1 MSLLRKFLAV
11 LRRDWLTAS
20 RYGAASVLYLLSLVI
35 EAAAFY
41 FVARAVGPA
50 YRPDGFDF
58 FSFIVIGT
66 GIWGF
71 FLATVNS
78 FVSAIREAQV
88 SGSIE
93 ALVTTA
99 TKPSLFVTLSAAST
113 ILRDDGQLAAYLLV
127 GFLLCGAAALHV
139 NVLALVVLGCVV
151 LALALAFGILAAAVQ
166 VWIQKG
172 GAVVWLFGS
181 VVWLFSGTM
190 FPVSVLPLPLQ
201 KVAELIPL
209 THALDGLRM
218 ALLKATPLSAMTGTL
233 VMLVPLA
240 AVLLPVAVITFSV
253 TLRHARRTGT
263 LSYY

>member
-1 MSLLRKFLAV
+1 LNFFRKLAAV
-11 LRRDWLTAS
+11 LLRDWLTAI
-20 RYGAASVLYLLSLVI
+20 RYGGASVLYAVSLVF
-35 EAAAFY
+35 EVAAFY
-41 FVARAVGPA
+41 FVARAVGPG

-66 GIWGF
+66 GVWGF
-71 FLATVNS
+71 FLAAVSS
-78 FVSAIREAQV
+78 FVTTIREAQI
-88 SGSIE
+88 SGAME
-93 ALVTTA
+93 VLMTTS
-99 TKPSLFVTLSAAST
+99 TRPSLLVALLATST
-113 ILRDDGQLAAYLLV
+113 ILRDAVQLGLYLV
-127 GFLLCGAAALHV
+127 AGFLLFGMAALHV
-139 NVLALVVLGCVV
+139 NVPSFLVMAALVFLLALS
-151 LALALAFGILAAAVQ
+151 FGILAAAVQ

-201 KVAELIPL
+201 KVSEAIPL

-218 ALLKATPLSAMTGTL
+218 ALLKGAPLSTMTGTL
-233 VMLVPLA
+233 AVLVSLA
-240 AVLLPVAVITFSV
+240 AVLVPIAVITFSL